1 MFKLKETHVEEIKHA
16 KEVIATLSRMQ
27 DRIYKQL
34 LEDIGLSKYL
44 EDNEDLEGYLFD
56 IVYNS
61 EVGSEEIDKDIT
73 ALEQRVNKYA
83 KAQRLR

>member
-16 KEVIATLSRMQ
+16 KEVVATLSRMQ
-27 DRIYKQL
+27 DRIYEQL
-34 LEDIGLSKYL
+34 VEDIGLSKYF

-61 EVGSEEIDKDIT
+61 EDNSEEIDKDI
-73 ALEQRVNKYA
+73 AELEYRLSKYA
-83 KAQRLR
+83 EA

>member
-16 KEVIATLSRMQ
+16 KEVVATLSRMQ

-34 LEDIGLSKYL
+34 VEDIGLSKYL

-56 IVYNS
+56 MVYNS
-61 EVGSEEIDKDIT
+61 TASSEEIDKDISI
-73 ALEQRVNKYA
+73 LEQRVNKYA
-83 KAQRLR
+83 EA